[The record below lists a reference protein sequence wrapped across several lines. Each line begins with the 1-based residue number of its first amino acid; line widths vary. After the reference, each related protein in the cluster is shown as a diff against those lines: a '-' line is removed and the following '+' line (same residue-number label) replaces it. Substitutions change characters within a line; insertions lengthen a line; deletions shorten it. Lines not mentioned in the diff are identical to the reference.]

1 MDWYHWMEDPS
12 TCSGGW
18 CDSKGHTALCWHG
31 GGMGESDSL
40 RGVTMFHLNPDILSR
55 DSLESFRPLP
65 CGL

>member
-18 CDSKGHTALCWHG
+18 CDPKGHTGLYWHG

-40 RGVTMFHLNPDILSR
+40 RGVTMLS
-55 DSLESFRPLP
+55 
-65 CGL
+65 